1 MTRAIEDPFASL
13 ERTRQWH
20 VGQKRGGREKQF
32 REKFRE
38 IVWREGKEEE
48 NLGNFGIVGWIIIWN
63 KLKIN
68 LSARN
73 NKSWMDCFLIENFF
87 CMKGISRDTA
97 LIPTWWRLL
106 ENFFPFGEIERERR
120 DKTTAWI
127 LYEFRVY
134 MILWNHWNGSYYHYA
149 FIYKIVCRF
158 AHKFTPHLLY
168 PLIFIPY

>member
-73 NKSWMDCFLIENFF
+73 NILNGLLFNREFLLHEENLAGHGSNSNVMEVTGKLF
-87 CMKGISRDTA
+87 SLRRD
-97 LIPTWWRLL
+97 
-106 ENFFPFGEIERERR
+106 RERR